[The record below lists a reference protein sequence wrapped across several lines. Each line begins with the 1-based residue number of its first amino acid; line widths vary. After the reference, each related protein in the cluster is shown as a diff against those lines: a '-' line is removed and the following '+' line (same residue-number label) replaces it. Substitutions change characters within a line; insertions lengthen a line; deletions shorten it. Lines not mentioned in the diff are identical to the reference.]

1 MLGACLLACMASC
14 APDASHVDVGSQ
26 QLDAPDVPA
35 IVTSWNERA
44 ASIDQLY
51 GRGIFQA
58 NWVDDAGGGHVD
70 QGDIDF
76 WYEEPS
82 NVAVRCSKFGDT
94 ISLFG
99 SNGTAQWFY
108 DAGSEVLYAGELD
121 PDQYLL
127 IASQPFSAQ
136 LLLNV
141 LGLRAMPAAS
151 ESASRWCES
160 ERCFVVDFSDGST
173 LWLDSGS
180 AWPTRRKLLLPD
192 ASEMRI
198 DEDPSRRL
206 TVRLP
211 DQSIVKWPIL
221 PGSITMTMNHEHR
234 AEISSLLVFDTFT
247 GEVEDEPMDRV
258 FDLEHLKQAL
268 QPVEIRSFNDLGS
281 SPTSRSQE

>member
-1 MLGACLLACMASC
+1 MLAACLLAGAASC
-14 APDASHVDVGSQ
+14 GPDASRVQSQ
-26 QLDAPDVPA
+26 SKPHDAPDVPV
-35 IVTSWNERA
+35 IVKSWNDRA
-44 ASIDQLY
+44 ESIEQLY

-58 NWVDDAGGGHVD
+58 NWVDESGGRHVD

-76 WYEEPS
+76 WYERPS

-108 DAGSEVLYAGELD
+108 DAGSEVLYVGTLD

-127 IASQPFSAQ
+127 IASQPFSAH

-141 LGLRAMPAAS
+141 LGLRAMPDAS
-151 ESASRWCES
+151 KHATRWCEVDK
-160 ERCFVVDFSDGST
+160 CFVVDCADGSKM
-173 LWLDSGS
+173 WLQSGTV
-180 AWPTRRKLLLPD
+180 WPTRRALLLPD

-198 DEDPSRRL
+198 DEDSNRRL

-211 DQSIVKWPIL
+211 NQPIVQWPIL
-221 PGSITMTMNHEHR
+221 PGSITMTMNHPER
-234 AEISSLLVFDTFT
+234 EEISSLLVFDTFT

-258 FDLEHLKQAL
+258 FDLDHLKQAL
-268 QPVEIRSFNDLGS
+268 QPVEVRSLNDLGS
-281 SPTSRSQE
+281 SSQSGSQE